1 MQAIPDKEELIN
13 FIRKV
18 SLFQHADQTILANL
32 SEKASIESVPA
43 GVTIIHKGDEGSTMY
58 LIFSGRLKVHD
69 GEYKVAELGE
79 GQFFGEL
86 SLLDSEPRS
95 MSVTTEDVSLIGSL
109 TRADFYEVLDHFPAM
124 TLDII
129 SVLNNRLRNQNKVLI
144 DEFKNREDEL
154 KRLVEIRTAE
164 LENKNKE
171 LEVAM
176 ENLKRSQQ
184 QLIQSE
190 KLASLGQLTA
200 GIAHEIQNPLNF
212 VNNFSELSSIIIDDM
227 KDIDADDE
235 RAELLNDLKLNLQK
249 INQHGKRADSIVK
262 SMLEHSRTAT
272 GVKQSVNINNLC
284 KEYFNL
290 AYHGLLATTPD
301 FSCHIDKN
309 TDENLPLINVIAQDV
324 SRVLLNIFNNAFY
337 SVKQKSLL
345 LNKDGVEKV
354 YEPAV
359 SLTTSLQDGCV
370 RIQIR
375 DNGQG
380 IPKAIREKIFQPFF
394 STKPT
399 GDGTGL
405 GLSLSH
411 DIVSAHGGSIQIE
424 STEGE
429 YAEFIIT
436 LPI

>member
-1 MQAIPDKEELIN
+1 MPQLPDKATLIE
-13 FIRKV
+13 FISKV
-18 SLFQHADQTILANL
+18 SLFNHASHSILNDL
-32 SEKASIESVPA
+32 SEKTTLSSVA
-43 GVTIIHKGDEGSTMY
+43 EGTTIIHKGDEGSTMY
-58 LIFSGRLKVHD
+58 LIFSGKLKVHD

-95 MSVTTEDVSLIGSL
+95 MSVTTEAPSLIGTI
-109 TRADFYEVLDHFPAM
+109 TRSDFYEVLDHFPAM

-144 DEFKNREDEL
+144 AEFKNREDEL

-164 LENKNKE
+164 LETKNKE

-176 ENLKRSQQ
+176 ENLKKSQQ

-212 VNNFSELSSIIIDDM
+212 VNNFSELSNSLMDEM
-227 KDIDADDE
+227 KE
-235 RAELLNDLKLNLQK
+235 AESHEDREEILNDIKQNLQR

-262 SMLEHSRTAT
+262 NMLEHSRSASGQKHVT
-272 GVKQSVNINNLC
+272 NINSLC

-290 AYHGLLATTPD
+290 AYHGLLATAPD
-301 FSCHIDKN
+301 FSCHINKN
-309 TDENLPLINVIAQDV
+309 VDENLPQINVIAQDI

-337 SVKQKSLL
+337 AVKQKSVA
-345 LNKDGVEKV
+345 LNKPDQPKIFD
-354 YEPAV
+354 PAV
-359 SLTTSLQDGCV
+359 TLTTSHQSGQV
-370 RIQIR
+370 RISIK
-375 DNGQG
+375 DNGAG
-380 IPKAIREKIFQPFF
+380 IPEAIRQKIFQPFF

-411 DIVSAHGGSIQIE
+411 DIVTAHGGTIKVDSK
-424 STEGE
+424 EGE
-429 YAEFIIT
+429 FTEFVIT
-436 LPI
+436 LPY